1 MLRDPSIAKLLSLHF
16 QHAEPKIVLQELA
29 GKNCR
34 DETLA
39 MRIVGEYSWA
49 DSRFQL
55 LSVLIG
61 YLEQGVAADK
71 IMELLAMR
79 HAMGG
84 NLMHSIV
91 YAPQPYLFEHWMV
104 LLHRLLDSA
113 HSNGN
118 KSEMAEKISELLAEQ
133 SYYCSSNM
141 QFKPIDA
148 VGAHQHDTV
157 KAYVYL
163 VLRLARN
170 GVNREAVG
178 ILLDRKSDSLWPEF
192 WQQAAEQ
199 GDEEL
204 LKFID
209 TCFLYSAE
217 YSKFAG
223 DKSRIL
229 EHVLQ
234 LTAIETKRNYLQKI
248 LDSTEPLGK
257 LFSMKAGGE
266 YRQINKRH
274 GLLLKADE
282 ALKSL
287 PPAVSA
293 LNKVGMFA
301 LRFHYD
307 VEPLKTNNV
316 CVQSIM

>member
-1 MLRDPSIAKLLSLHF
+1 MLRDESIAKLLSLHF

-39 MRIVGEYSWA
+39 MRVVSEYSWA

-55 LSVLIG
+55 LSILIG
-61 YLEQGVAADK
+61 YLDQGIAAEE
-71 IMELLAMR
+71 ILELLAMR
-79 HAMGG
+79 HALGG

-91 YAPQPYLFEHWMV
+91 YAPQPSLFEHWMV
-104 LLHRLLDSA
+104 LLHRLLDAA
-113 HSNGN
+113 HNKGK
-118 KSEMAEKISELLAEQ
+118 KSEMAEQIYHLLAAQ
-133 SYYCSSNM
+133 SYYCNSNL

-148 VGAHQHDTV
+148 VRAHQQDTV

-170 GVNREAVG
+170 GVNREEVG
-178 ILLDRKSDSLWPEF
+178 ILLDKNSDSLWPEF

-199 GDEEL
+199 DDEEL

-209 TCFLYSAE
+209 TCFLSSAD
-217 YSKFAG
+217 YNKFTG

-229 EHVLQ
+229 EYVLQ
-234 LTAIETKRNYLQKI
+234 LTAIETKRNFLEKI
-248 LDSTEPLGK
+248 LDPSEPLGK
-257 LFSMKAGGE
+257 LFSIKAEGE
-266 YRQINKRH
+266 YRHLTKRR
-274 GLLLKADE
+274 GLLQKADE
-282 ALKSL
+282 ALQSL
-287 PPAVSA
+287 PTPISA

-301 LRFHYD
+301 FRFHY
-307 VEPLKTNNV
+307 VEPLKTTNA